1 MILQH
6 LGEVIEN
13 DRTRTVTKR
22 YFPIDIYTYEIPFTS
37 PAKIKYYFEPAQ
49 LYTKYRT
56 KCFHF
61 YSPHTIKIQSSTI
74 MFMFT
79 IFDIII
85 LGRVIIIN
93 QGRND
98 ILIHRDWTP
107 RSLNTR
113 AIPMHNNTSTTMYRH
128 QHFVLSLH
136 RHCRG

>member
-1 MILQH
+1 VDDPLILQH

-22 YFPIDIYTYEIPFTS
+22 YFPIDIYTYEIPLTS

-85 LGRVIIIN
+85 LGRVIIIISCFVVVVDN
-93 QGRND
+93 
-98 ILIHRDWTP
+98 ILFICD
-107 RSLNTR
+107 
-113 AIPMHNNTSTTMYRH
+113 
-128 QHFVLSLH
+128 
-136 RHCRG
+136 

>member
-1 MILQH
+1 MDDPLILQH

-98 ILIHRDWTP
+98 ILIHRDWTVISDP
-107 RSLNTR
+107 VAESVK
-113 AIPMHNNTSTTMYRH
+113 A
-128 QHFVLSLH
+128 
-136 RHCRG
+136 